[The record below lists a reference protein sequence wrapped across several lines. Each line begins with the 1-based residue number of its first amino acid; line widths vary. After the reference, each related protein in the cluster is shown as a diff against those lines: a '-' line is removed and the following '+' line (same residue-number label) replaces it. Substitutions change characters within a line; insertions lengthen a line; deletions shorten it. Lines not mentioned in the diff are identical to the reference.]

1 MHHFAFFVSAT
12 QSVVVSTKKN
22 QYSEANQKTGFCIL
36 FSCFLIYPLRISRFG
51 GGYFFQIRTGS
62 VTVQNHPG

>member
-36 FSCFLIYPLRISRFG
+36 FSCFLIYPLRISRF
-51 GGYFFQIRTGS
+51 S
-62 VTVQNHPG
+62 VCSLFLMKAKKTLLPRYG